1 MYLTEFHLRN
11 FRSITKLSLQNLH
24 SINCFIGGH
33 NTGKTNILDGIS
45 IFWDAYIRA
54 KIQQKLLRAN
64 LGQQINRDFDRNI
77 LSYLG
82 DSTSVQGDFIL
93 SINHDMRDWL
103 RNEQLNEY
111 FTLTA
116 GYYKYKKA
124 KDFLQNFIDETS
136 SILSL
141 EKIKALEFK
150 LTLNPEF
157 LSFVEENLFFH
168 LKNGEEIKF
177 LSDDLPVSVIQQA
190 IGSAFFR
197 RFHDIASEYDI
208 LHDNL
213 VRLIKNKKYN
223 ELATIERFL
232 KEIIDQEFVFEL
244 GQSQG
249 DQQEIEVT
257 IERVFAS
264 PLWRISPSTIR
275 IIALAY
281 MLTTK
286 DFNHII
292 ILDEPE
298 THLHPRGERK
308 LARKIESLSSMH
320 QIFFSTH
327 STRFL
332 IGHAYLVDLRKGWT
346 YVHPIRGEKSMK
358 KVVKLLGVRP
368 SDTFGS
374 DVVVFVEGRTD
385 ARVYRVFET
394 LLNQDL
400 STTSM
405 NRISYIGVGGWT
417 NMKFIL
423 SIELLKS
430 KFVRSRAVAIT
441 DGDIRFDSNETYL
454 KVKKSWN
461 AVFPE
466 GTFLSLE
473 EESIESLF
481 LNNADSIIR
490 LAFIRKV
497 DIPSI
502 DEIKGMIAKKRNRGI
517 SDKQILRE
525 IAEKHFGRRYSSSFA
540 EMLAKAFKRDEIP
553 SYLADFFFNH
563 VLI

>member
-1 MYLTEFHLRN
+1 MYLTEFNLRN

-54 KIQQKLLRAN
+54 KIQQKLLKAN
-64 LGQQINRDFDRNI
+64 LGQQNRDFDRNI

-82 DSTSVQGDFIL
+82 DSTSVYGDFKL
-93 SINHDMRDWL
+93 SIDYNIKEWIKND
-103 RNEQLNEY
+103 ELNEY

-116 GYYKYKKA
+116 RYYKHKKSQ
-124 KDFLQNFIDETS
+124 DFLINFIEYIS
-136 SILSL
+136 SFLNL
-141 EKIKALEFK
+141 EKVSALEFN

-157 LSFVEENLFFH
+157 LSFVDEKLFFH
-168 LKNGEEIKF
+168 INNEEKIPF
-177 LSDDLPVSVIQQA
+177 ISSDLPVSIIQQA

-197 RFHDIASEYDI
+197 RFHDITSEYEM
-208 LHDNL
+208 LNDNL
-213 VRLIKNKKYN
+213 LRLIKNKQYN
-223 ELATIERFL
+223 ELSTIERFL

-244 GQSQG
+244 GQSQSN
-249 DQQEIEVT
+249 QQEIEVT
-257 IERVFAS
+257 IERAFTS
-264 PLWRISPSTIR
+264 PLWRISSSTIR

-281 MLTTK
+281 MLTSK
-286 DFNHII
+286 DVNHII

-308 LARKIESLSSMH
+308 LARKIESLSLLH

-346 YVHPIRGEKSMK
+346 YVYPIQGEKSMK

-400 STTSM
+400 SNSSM

-430 KFVRSRAVAIT
+430 KFVRSHAVAIT
-441 DGDIRFDSNETYL
+441 DGDIRIENNETYL
-454 KVKKSWN
+454 RVKKNWN

-466 GTFLSLE
+466 GTFFSLE
-473 EESIESLF
+473 EESVESLF
-481 LNNADSIIR
+481 LNNPDSILR
-490 LAFIRKV
+490 LALIKKV
-497 DIPSI
+497 DITSI
-502 DEIKGMIAKKRNRGI
+502 ENIKQNIVKKRNRGI

-525 IAEKHFGRRYSSSFA
+525 IAEKYFGRRYSSSFA
-540 EMLAKAFKRDEIP
+540 EMLAKTFKRDEIP
-553 SYLADFFFNH
+553 SYLVEFFIH
-563 VLI
+563 QILI